1 MSGHVYNQRAIFM
14 IFLQGGA
21 FGFLD
26 VIKKQQVFIESVVS
40 RYDQGPN
47 DICPRWGTAVLP

>member
-47 DICPRWGTAVLP
+47 DICPR